1 MDSWERSDET
11 SLSDKKPFYS
21 VLYLKDITDKEY
33 TTDLKSI
40 QRIQNFRRLMVEK
53 GTRGGIC
60 HAIHSMLEQI
70 INI

>member
-1 MDSWERSDET
+1 MLLLLKKGVYPNEYMDSWERSDET

-40 QRIQNFRRLMVEK
+40 QRI
-53 GTRGGIC
+53 
-60 HAIHSMLEQI
+60 
-70 INI
+70 